1 MLHSTGL
8 TALLTLGLLAKRVV
22 AVPTSTPRSDPSIS
36 WGGCGSL
43 GINATDPNLQCGY
56 LEVPMDYHDNF
67 AGNARLAVIKYAA
80 TAKKLG
86 TIFFNPGGPGGSGL
100 KAITGSGHVFS
111 RGFQGAFDVVSW
123 DPRGVGHTFPGEVY
137 CFNNTEEDAGF
148 WKHTPVSYI
157 NETIAGKFDKR
168 DLDELYS
175 QVDLTERKFKQF
187 AAHCLNGSA
196 APYFKYLGTSS
207 TVRDLVSL
215 GDAIV
220 GKGEPIDYW
229 GISYGTVLGFN
240 FLNMFPERAGHV
252 ILDGV
257 VDPTAWTSY
266 KLLRLSLADAEK
278 THSGLTDGC
287 AKAGRAGCKLIE
299 FTGDNASGDDVKTLL
314 DYAHDVILELYRDG
328 YSVPLAPGFIK
339 AELFNLLYSPTIW
352 SQYVNSYVYDVVA
365 LALQASRAH
374 NITVPGGHKYK
385 VPSGNVTINRSFL
398 SLASVASS
406 PNLTS
411 YTSMA
416 ISGADDFNDDN
427 TKIKDIFDIIVDT
440 TREVTSTFGTIWG
453 LGYTSSGWPTRSV
466 ERLPPYSPKE
476 LKTPVLVIG
485 NTADPITPLAGAKSA
500 AKLLGDN
507 AFLVEQLGFG
517 HTSLAQASSCTL
529 GIIRNYF
536 ANSVL
541 PQERSTQCPVD
552 DPDLFPA
559 LNGTTTVARRSDF
572 LHRWW

>member
-22 AVPTSTPRSDPSIS
+22 AVPTSTPRSDPSVSCVLVSSISSVLLSVLEIS
-36 WGGCGSL
+36 WGGCGSF
-43 GINATDPNLQCGY
+43 GINTTDPNLQCGY
-56 LEVPMDYHDNF
+56 LEVPMDYHDSS

-86 TIFFNPGGPGGSGL
+86 TIFFNPGGPGDSGL
-100 KAITGSGHVFS
+100 ETIAIFGPVFGQ
-111 RGFQGAFDVVSW
+111 GFQGAFDVVSW
-123 DPRGVGHTFPGEVY
+123 DPRGVGQTFPGEVY

-148 WKHTPVSYI
+148 WEHTPVTYI
-157 NETIAGKFDKR
+157 NETIAGQFDKR

-187 AAHCLNGSA
+187 AAHCLSGPV

-229 GISYGTVLGFN
+229 GVSYGTVLGFN

-252 ILDGV
+252 TLDGV

-266 KLLRLSLADAEK
+266 KVTSDTAVLLRLSLADVEK
-278 THSGLTDGC
+278 TYSGLADGC

-314 DYAHDVILELYRDG
+314 DYAHDVI
-328 YSVPLAPGFIK
+328 AW
-339 AELFNLLYSPTIW
+339 LFGLLYSPATW
-352 SQYVNSYVYDVVA
+352 SHDVNNYIYDVVA
-365 LALQASRAH
+365 LALQASRAY
-374 NITVPGGHKYK
+374 NITVPGGHKYN
-385 VPSGNVTINRSFL
+385 VPSSNTTINQSFL

-416 ISGADDFNDDN
+416 ISGADNFNDDN

-440 TREVTSTFGTIWG
+440 TREVTPTCK
-453 LGYTSSGWPTRSV
+453 YTSSGWPVRSV
-466 ERLPPYSPKE
+466 ERLPPYTPKE

-485 NTADPITPLAGAKSA
+485 NTADPITPLPGAKSV
-500 AKLLGDN
+500 AKLLGNN

-529 GIIRNYF
+529 DIIRDYF

-559 LNGTTTVARRSDF
+559 LN
-572 LHRWW
+572 